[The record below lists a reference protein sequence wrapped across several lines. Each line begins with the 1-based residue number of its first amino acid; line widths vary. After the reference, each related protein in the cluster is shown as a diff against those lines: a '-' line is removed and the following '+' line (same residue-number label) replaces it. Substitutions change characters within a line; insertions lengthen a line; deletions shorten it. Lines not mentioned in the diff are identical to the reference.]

1 MASLLKQQL
10 ILTKFNRPGNLKG
23 LTGFMK
29 KKLNYTHT
37 NVGAKVQPHQPS
49 FLIVFPTEMFNYLRF
64 V

>member
-1 MASLLKQQL
+1 MASVLKQQL

-23 LTGFMK
+23 LTGFK
-29 KKLNYTHT
+29 KQTEFTHT

-49 FLIVFPTEMFNYLRF
+49 FLIVFPTEMFKYLRF